1 MYVYALAEQA
11 HGGSTQIQFSL
22 SLSIM
27 TLVSFHKLRPGG
39 FSNIL
44 ISVTSE
50 QLSQKH

>member
-11 HGGSTQIQFSL
+11 HGGSTQIEFSL

-44 ISVTSE
+44 ISMTSE
-50 QLSQKH
+50 